1 MLGAMASTEAR
12 HAPAARSAEAPD
24 ATDAPDAEKAPDADK
39 RLKSGDKKPKKKGRW
54 RRRLAI
60 AALLMPLLGVG
71 AWLAVH
77 HVPGV
82 GPWVANTLRSL
93 FGNEFVAWLED
104 TVYGAEDW
112 VNQKTKAN
120 EPPKA
125 LWEVPPETA
134 VPTATATPEPDAPP
148 PFSLAK
154 IGPMHDNL
162 ATGGDGVWVPLVDPR
177 KPDDRVRALKTFV
190 HPDKQRSWSIVA
202 IVAVDLS
209 QVDLHA
215 VAGRH
220 EPESKTPEAKSYER
234 KAVIPAEHHDALI
247 AAFNGGYKSTHG
259 DYGMKIDGVTLVP
272 PRNLACTIAK
282 MKDGSFLIDGW
293 EKAKERE
300 AEMEWLRQTPICMYD
315 DGEPHPALAMD
326 SMGWGA
332 SSVSKTTV
340 IRRSA
345 LGLSKDGKVL
355 FIGIGDHVT
364 GRAIAQALVHAGA
377 SDVAQLD
384 VNFSFPKFLLYE
396 QKEEGL
402 HAVPLTENF
411 EYDADQYV
419 GTRSQR
425 DFFYLVRRAEGA

>member
-1 MLGAMASTEAR
+1 MLGAMASSEAR
-12 HAPAARSAEAPD
+12 HDVVAERTAAASADD
-24 ATDAPDAEKAPDADK
+24 ANK
-39 RLKSGDKKPKKKGRW
+39 RKTTKKSATKPPKKKGRW

-60 AALLMPLLGVG
+60 VAALIPLMGVG
-71 AWLAVH
+71 GWLAVH

-104 TVYGAEDW
+104 TVYGVEDW
-112 VNQKTKAN
+112 VNHRTKAD

-125 LWEVPPETA
+125 FWEVPPEA
-134 VPTATATPEPDAPP
+134 AAPTATAPPEPDAPP
-148 PFSLAK
+148 PFTLAK
-154 IGPMHDNL
+154 IGPMHENL
-162 ATGGDGVWVPLVDPR
+162 ATAGDGVWLPLVDPR

-190 HPDKQRSWSIVA
+190 HPDKGRSWSIVA
-202 IVAVDLS
+202 IVAVDLG

-215 VAGRH
+215 MAGRH
-220 EPESKTPEAKSYER
+220 EPESKTKEAKDYER
-234 KAVIPAEHHDALI
+234 KAVIPPEHHDALI

-282 MKDGSFLIDGW
+282 MKDGSFLIDAW
-293 EKAKERE
+293 EKAKDRE
-300 AEMEWLRQTPICMYD
+300 PEMEWLRQTPICMYD

-345 LGLSKDGKVL
+345 LGLSQDGKIL

-364 GRAIAQALVHAGA
+364 GRAIAEALVHAGA

-384 VNFSFPKFLLYE
+384 VNFSFPKFVLYE
-396 QKEEGL
+396 QKDEGL
-402 HAVPLTENF
+402 AAVPLTSNF
-411 EYDADQYV
+411 EYEADQYV

-425 DFFYLVRRAEGA
+425 DFFYLARRPEE